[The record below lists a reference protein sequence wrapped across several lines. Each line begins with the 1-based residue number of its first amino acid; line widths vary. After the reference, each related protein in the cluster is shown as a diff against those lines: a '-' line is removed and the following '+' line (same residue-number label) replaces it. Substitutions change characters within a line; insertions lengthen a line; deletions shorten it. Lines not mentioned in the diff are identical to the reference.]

1 MFFFFVYPKLDAR
14 NPLNEVQAEQKFN
27 HQYLWLHLILL
38 QYLICK
44 KKKRRDFADLTKS
57 CKWFANLVLSL
68 HPQPI
73 YSLTP

>member
-44 KKKRRDFADLTKS
+44 KKKKGVILQIWLRVANDL
-57 CKWFANLVLSL
+57 
-68 HPQPI
+68 QI
-73 YSLTP
+73 